1 MSKRNKIILGTLILI
16 YVLALIVF
24 HATYSLTTYWIEES
38 SIIIPG
44 TIIYFGV
51 VLILYKSFN
60 KNETI
65 KLKNNMG
72 VKGITKLVAY
82 ASLFK
87 AIICLFPFLYEG
99 YIYSIMLNIHAIC
112 WIVISFFFFILN
124 KNMQ

>member
-1 MSKRNKIILGTLILI
+1 MSKRHKIILGSLILI

-24 HATYSLTTYWIEES
+24 HTTYSFTTYWIEES
-38 SIIIPG
+38 SIIIPC

-65 KLKNNMG
+65 KLKAKMG

-87 AIICLFPFLYEG
+87 AVICLFPFLYEG
-99 YIYSIMLNIHAIC
+99 YFYSIMPNIHTVC
-112 WIVISFFFFILN
+112 WIVISVFFFTLH